1 MVQNLPPGKKI
12 VLFDGVCNLCD
23 NVVQYIIR
31 HDKNDIFRF
40 TAVQSEIGR
49 QIISHVGYDV
59 SQGESVIVYDPGV
72 AYYIKAAAAIEIG
85 KHLGTFNRM
94 TWFRLVPVP
103 LRNIVYD
110 FVARNRYRWFGKK
123 ESCMMP
129 TPELKKK
136 FL

>member
-40 TAVQSEIGR
+40 TALQSEIGR